1 MRYGQNNASRRW
13 LCMNDNIFRYLKLLS
28 RSQTIRCSQKMIG
41 LEHINGNKDII
52 FVQGF
57 NLQLSGIKQAKMQAV
72 NQKLNI
78 SKMM

>member
-1 MRYGQNNASRRW
+1 
-13 LCMNDNIFRYLKLLS
+13 
-28 RSQTIRCSQKMIG
+28 MIG

>member
-1 MRYGQNNASRRW
+1 M
-13 LCMNDNIFRYLKLLS
+13 M
-28 RSQTIRCSQKMIG
+28 G
-41 LEHINGNKDII
+41 LEHINGNKNII

-57 NLQLSGIKQAKMQAV
+57 ILQLSGIKQAKMQAV

>member
-1 MRYGQNNASRRW
+1 MI
-13 LCMNDNIFRYLKLLS
+13 IFLDTLSCYPDLKLNFCILDVHK
-28 RSQTIRCSQKMIG
+28 KMMG
-41 LEHINGNKDII
+41 LEHINGNKNII

-57 NLQLSGIKQAKMQAV
+57 ILQLSGIKQAKMQAV